1 MDTSKAKTKKAA
13 AAEPKEVTEVT
24 SVSVNRARVVEG
36 SKGDIVFFDMKL
48 NGVEI
53 HSCRVAS
60 GKNGDFISWPQQKG
74 KDGNYYNMVYVALK
88 KEDSDKILELVQAEL
103 NK

>member
-1 MDTSKAKTKKAA
+1 MDTSKAKAKKANT
-13 AAEPKEVTEVT
+13 EPKETIKLE
-24 SVSVNRARVVEG
+24 SAEVNRVRLVTAN
-36 SKGDIVFFDMKL
+36 KGDIIFFDCKI

-74 KDGNYYNMVYVALK
+74 KDGTYYNLVYVALSN
-88 KEDSDKILELVQAEL
+88 EDQQKILDLVQTEL